1 MTEQAWY
8 HANVN
13 AEIFVYYIFLSF
25 SGVYCI
31 LWDRE
36 QLRYKDYVPERSG
49 SSCELTALFL
59 NFLFA
64 KEP

>member
-13 AEIFVYYIFLSF
+13 AEIFVYYIFFLSF
-25 SGVYCI
+25 SGVHYI

-36 QLRYKDYVPERSG
+36 LRYKDYVPERSS

-64 KEP
+64 NEP